1 MAERREGGEDLTR
14 VAVQPR
20 TETKEADSYQA
31 FLDELA
37 WSGVSPPRIEP
48 RLAAE
53 AVLCTLTRR
62 LGGGEVEDMAVAV
75 TPGLGALLRSCER
88 HEGPARAHRTHREE
102 FMRDVADHL
111 GVPRGDVEPIV
122 WAVFTA
128 VRDRLPPDEVEDVAA
143 QLPPDLADLF
153 RRPV

>member
-1 MAERREGGEDLTR
+1 MAERREGGKDLTR

-20 TETKEADSYQA
+20 FETKEADNYRA

-37 WSGVSPPRIEP
+37 WSGISPPRIEP

-53 AVLCTLTRR
+53 AVLCILARR
-62 LGGGEVEDMAVAV
+62 LSTGEVEDLEAALR
-75 TPGLGALLRSCER
+75 PGLASLIRSCDR
-88 HEGPARAHRTHREE
+88 HAGPARAHRINREE

-122 WAVFTA
+122 RAVFTA
-128 VRDRLPPDEVEDVAA
+128 VRDRLPADEVEDVAA
-143 QLPPDLADLF
+143 QLPPDLADLW